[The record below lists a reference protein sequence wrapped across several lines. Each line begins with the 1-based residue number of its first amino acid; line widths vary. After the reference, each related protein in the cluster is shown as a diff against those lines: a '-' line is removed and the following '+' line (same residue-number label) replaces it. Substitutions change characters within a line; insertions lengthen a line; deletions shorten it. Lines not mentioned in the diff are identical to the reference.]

1 MNDTPGG
8 SAEPEQSPAGSEDPF
23 NVILDEAF
31 VQGATSKEQSA
42 RAREL
47 AAKWA
52 KQPPTQTG
60 WRNDAPVN
68 YPAPEAASK
77 PKRSRLSSMRV
88 PMRNAAI
95 FVVTAGIA
103 TLVFYPRHHTPAPV
117 NATPAGTAAP
127 WLSSGSPSSG
137 VSASPSPSPSYT
149 DPDDRYFADSPAL
162 AWADNAAGI
171 VAPTAVKVGSFS
183 AARVAAGYAS
193 MKQLL
198 AAGNLDATILNG
210 GSTADFTNLLDPTS
224 KLPTDLSQ
232 WLKSPTFKDDPTY
245 LLSRF
250 NPATTRLLGHVVKV
264 SGAMSASLDK
274 NRDLLIKGDYKF
286 VYAVGPANG
295 VGTAS
300 RTVVHRSYEIW
311 FGAPGQYQVP
321 AGKLW
326 IDDYGLNVSNSAC
339 RVYNGFF
346 NPLFGTDGGADPS
359 KVVDPYASGL
369 LSAAP
374 SPTASASPECATV
387 SRI

>member
-1 MNDTPGG
+1 VNDTLGG
-8 SAEPEQSPAGSEDPF
+8 SPEPEQPPAGSEDPF
-23 NVILDEAF
+23 NVILDESF
-31 VQGATSKEQSA
+31 VQGAAAKEQSA

-52 KQPPTQTG
+52 KEPPTQTG
-60 WRNDAPVN
+60 WRNDTPVN
-68 YPAPEAASK
+68 YPVPEAA
-77 PKRSRLSSMRV
+77 PKRSRRGKMRV

-103 TLVFYPRHHTPAPV
+103 VLVLYPRHHTPAPV
-117 NATPAGTAAP
+117 NATPAGTAAT

-137 VSASPSPSPSYT
+137 VSASPSPSYT
-149 DPDDRYFADSPAL
+149 NPDDQYFTDSPAL
-162 AWADNAAGI
+162 NWADNAAGI
-171 VAPTAVKVGSFS
+171 VPPKAVEVGSFS

-198 AAGNLDATILNG
+198 AAGDLDATILNG

-224 KLPTDLSQ
+224 KLPADLKQ

-245 LLSRF
+245 LVSRF
-250 NPATTRLLGHVVKV
+250 NPATTRLLGHIVKV
-264 SGAMSASLDK
+264 GGAMSASLDK

-295 VGTAS
+295 DGTAS

-311 FGAPGQYQVP
+311 FGAPGHYQVP

-339 RVYNGFF
+339 YVYNGFF
-346 NPLFGTDGGADPS
+346 NPVFGTSGGGDPS

-369 LSAAP
+369 LSAEP
-374 SPTASASPECATV
+374 SPTASASPECSTV
-387 SRI
+387 SRL